1 MLDVELWYIKAR
13 QDELWQQVATYTA
26 AQRAKEPRPPR
37 RRHWLRRLNEFL
49 THWGLRLPALPTAR
63 LAPAV
68 VRVGP
73 QKHGEHNIWQ
83 HR

>member
-1 MLDVELWYIKAR
+1 MWDVELWYVKAR
-13 QDELWQQVATYTA
+13 QEEIWQQVAACTA
-26 AQRAKEPRPPR
+26 AQRHQGHRPL
-37 RRHWLRRLNEFL
+37 RRHHWLQRLNEFL
-49 THWGLRLPALPTAR
+49 AHWGLRLPALPTTR

-73 QKHGEHNIWQ
+73 QKHGEHNVWQ